1 MTTEQFLEKYP
12 MVSKED
18 LALVTMHIR
27 MMMQEVENFIA
38 EDEYYAEMYKDNLD
52 EAAYEEDE
60 IETMPDITYVV
71 ASTSY
76 EMRET
81 YVFPSNED
89 GAITAFSEIAAIAE
103 RYGNENW
110 DNPSVVMQQLPGYE
124 PVKQVAF
131 NRTLYKQII

>member
-1 MTTEQFLEKYP
+1 MTTQQFLEKYP
-12 MVSKED
+12 MVSQED

-27 MMMQEVENFIA
+27 MMMQKVENFIA
-38 EDEYYAEMYKDNLD
+38 EDEYYAEMYKDSLD

-60 IETMPDITYVV
+60 VETMPDTTYVV

-76 EMRET
+76 ERRET

-89 GAITAFSEIAAIAE
+89 GAITSFSHIAEIAE
-103 RYGNENW
+103 RFGNEDW
-110 DNPSVVMQQLPGYE
+110 SNPSVVMQQLPGYE
-124 PVKQVAF
+124 LVKQIAF

>member
-38 EDEYYAEMYKDNLD
+38 EDEYYAEMYKDSLD

-60 IETMPDITYVV
+60 IETMPDTTYVV

-76 EMRET
+76 DMRET
-81 YVFPSNED
+81 FVFPSNED

-103 RYGNENW
+103 RFGNEDW
-110 DNPSVVMQQLPGYE
+110 SNPSVVMQQLPGYE
-124 PVKQVAF
+124 LVKQIAF
-131 NRTLYKQII
+131 NRILYKQII